1 MNLKVKRLTETA
13 RLPEKAFPTE
23 AGFDIFADEA
33 VTIHNGETVAVST
46 GIALEIPD
54 GYYGRLKARSG
65 LTLNSSL
72 RVQEGTLDSSFRG
85 EIKIIAEIKPFTSWK
100 TEKLFYQTQ
109 PSSTF
114 FIEKGMKIA
123 QLIIQPVPHFKIV
136 EADEL
141 SESDRGENGFG
152 STGV

>member
-1 MNLKVKRLTETA
+1 MNLKVKRLTKTA
-13 RLPEKAFPTE
+13 ILPYKAYATDG
-23 AGFDIFADEA
+23 GFDVFADEA

-54 GYYGRLKARSG
+54 GYYGRLKARSV
-65 LTLNSSL
+65 LTLNSAL
-72 RVQEGTLDSSFRG
+72 RVQEGTIDSSYRG
-85 EIKIIAEIKPFTSWK
+85 EVKIIAEIKDYERWFNRFNIVTSSK
-100 TEKLFYQTQ
+100 TDEFD
-109 PSSTF
+109 
-114 FIEKGMKIA
+114 IEKGMKLA
-123 QLIIQPVPHFKIV
+123 QLIIQPVPQFEIV